1 MYFEKKKLA
10 ALAIATIVSATGIAP
25 AAFAAEPFTAPNPS
39 AVVAHPNNTMSPT
52 KTVYPI
58 GTKTFYKVTG
68 TQVSY
73 ADRDDGTGYIA
84 VPSAYISGSE
94 YNPDNIAYGM
104 YVTNDGSVHFVDLS
118 LCAEDNGT
126 YTWYHGTKD
135 SATVSSDV
143 DTATNDDPTM
153 GTDFYINIEKD
164 AINPDGTDSEEVVI
178 NGTNDPRVDYEITVS
193 TKSSYQLNVTV
204 PMFVCMYGYGGDGS
218 IVEPT
223 SDAYRLENAST
234 RNADTSATIVDV
246 TKLTHYTRIYD
257 ENHSNEELYAI
268 AYNKVTGDYMYWY
281 SQPTVSLDQD
291 WIYNNQIKDLHLNA
305 SGECY
310 VIYIDGEWHFK
321 TSGVLEGDTLKETVP
336 GVESNHALAADFV
349 YGEWNFGTAPQV
361 GDKLEGGKN
370 EGMPVDISGIQ
381 AVPHTWKLVPLNK
394 KATELKRGE
403 LTMSIAPVTAF
414 SNASAIDLSTA
425 SGKLDITERG
435 WHLDA
440 PTLND
445 DGSVKTKTSLG
456 LITNAHMAGGAINDA
471 GCTSVVSVYYTVMP
485 GTTIQNSETNSTV
498 ANGADSNR

>member
-1 MYFEKKKLA
+1 MHLEKKKFA
-10 ALAIATIVSATGIAP
+10 ALALVAVVSATCIAP
-25 AAFAAEPFTAPNPS
+25 AAFAAEPFTAPTS
-39 AVVAHPNNTMSPT
+39 ISAHPNNTMSPT

-58 GTKTFYKVTG
+58 GTKTFYKVSG
-68 TQVSY
+68 TQVSF

-94 YNPDNIAYGM
+94 YNPDNTAYGM
-104 YVTNDGSVHFVDLS
+104 YVTNDGTVHFVDLS

-126 YTWYHGTKD
+126 YTWYHATKD

-143 DTATNDDPTM
+143 DTATNNAPTM

-164 AINPDGTDSEEVVI
+164 AINPDGSDSEDVVI
-178 NGTNDPRVDYEITVS
+178 KGTNDPRIEYEITVS

-223 SDAYRLENAST
+223 SDAYQLKNAST

-246 TKLTHYTRIYD
+246 TKLTHYTKIYD

-268 AYNKVTGDYMYWY
+268 AYNKDNGDYMYWY
-281 SQPTVSLDQD
+281 SKPSTPPTEPNWVYNDQ
-291 WIYNNQIKDLHLNA
+291 IQDLHLNA

-310 VIYIDGEWHFK
+310 VIYIDDQWHFK
-321 TSGVLEGDTLKETVP
+321 VGGVLEGDTLKETVS
-336 GVESNHALAADFV
+336 GVDSNHILTEDFV

-370 EGMPVDISGIQ
+370 EGMPVNISGIQ
-381 AVPHTWKLVPLNK
+381 AIPHTWKLVPMNK
-394 KATELKRGE
+394 KATDLKRGE

-440 PTLND
+440 PELND
-445 DGSVKTKTSLG
+445 DGTVKTTTSLG
-456 LITNAHMAGGAINDA
+456 LITKAQMAGGAINDA
-471 GCTSVVSVYYTVMP
+471 GCTSVVSVSYTVMP

-498 ANGADSNR
+498 ANGANSNR